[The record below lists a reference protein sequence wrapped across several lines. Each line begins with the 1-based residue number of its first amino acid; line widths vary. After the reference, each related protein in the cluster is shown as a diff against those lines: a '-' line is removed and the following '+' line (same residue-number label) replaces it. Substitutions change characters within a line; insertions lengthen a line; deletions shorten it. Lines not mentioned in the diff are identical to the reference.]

1 MELSRCRRRHPHGG
15 PPPPPAA
22 PPGSERSVHPRA
34 ATAVRPC
41 PPPHLRVA
49 CMVGAS
55 AAAAWPALPAGPCS
69 RRSAW
74 SLPVSHAGA
83 GTPAPPRRR
92 PGGSVRRALALD
104 RGARVGSP
112 SLSAV
117 PPVREPCACTWPVH
131 GSECLLVH
139 GVTGVPGW
147 LGDRLPFALWL
158 DRGALIGARRGAPPR
173 GAHRSRACTSRAA
186 ACLVGLH
193 PSPWPDTH
201 LSLPACALRC
211 WNRERHR
218 PAAALVPLCSGP
230 QRKDLSD

>member
-1 MELSRCRRRHPHGG
+1 MGRRPRPPRHRAARAPCTPAQQPPRAPARRRTSASRAWWVRA
-15 PPPPPAA
+15 PPPPGLLCRPAC
-22 PPGSERSVHPRA
+22 R
-34 ATAVRPC
+34 
-41 PPPHLRVA
+41 
-49 CMVGAS
+49 
-55 AAAAWPALPAGPCS
+55 

-74 SLPVSHAGA
+74 PLPASHAGA